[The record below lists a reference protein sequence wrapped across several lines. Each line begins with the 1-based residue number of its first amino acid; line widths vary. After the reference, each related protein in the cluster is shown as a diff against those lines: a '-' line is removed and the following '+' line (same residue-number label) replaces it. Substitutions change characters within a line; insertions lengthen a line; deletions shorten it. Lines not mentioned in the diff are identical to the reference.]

1 MDLITL
7 DFETFYSKEFSLSKL
22 TTEEYIRNP
31 FFEVIGIAVKVNNGP
46 TEWASGTN
54 EQIQDYLDSFDW
66 GNSMVLAHNTMFDG
80 AILNWRFGVQPK
92 VWADTLSMARSIHG
106 TAVGGSLKALSEHYK
121 IGQKGTEVLDALG
134 KRREDFTDND
144 LSRYGDYCIN
154 DVELT
159 YDLFALLGGKYPR
172 RELKVIDATLRMFIE
187 PKLELDLEL
196 LEAHL
201 IDVRDRKERLLLNLE
216 AGVGKEDLMSN
227 DKFAGLLRGL
237 GVEPPHK
244 ISPATGKETYAFAKT
259 DEGFKALQEHDMYEV
274 QALVAARLGNKST
287 LEETRT
293 QRFIDI
299 AKRGNLPI
307 PIRYYAAH
315 TGRWG
320 GSDKINI
327 QNLPSRGPDG
337 KTLKQSLIAPENHM
351 LIDCDSSQIEARVLA
366 WLAGQNDLLQ
376 SFADK
381 EDVYIKMASR
391 IYDNIPLEEVTKD
404 QRFVGKTT
412 ILGAGYGMG
421 AVKFQ
426 AQLKT
431 FGFDMDLEEA
441 RRVINV
447 YRGTNGRIHNLWR
460 EAQVLIE
467 NMAKKTPMRIGS
479 PKLIESRAD
488 IPAITLP
495 SGLLMHYP
503 DLRADMTEEGTEYT
517 YKTRKS
523 RTKIYGGKFV
533 ENVCQAVARCIIA
546 EQMLKIASKYKV
558 VLTVH
563 DSIVVCVHYNDVDMA
578 CEYVEDCMRQ
588 VPDWAEGL
596 PLDCESGVGKS
607 YGECE

>member
-1 MDLITL
+1 
-7 DFETFYSKEFSLSKL
+7 
-22 TTEEYIRNP
+22 
-31 FFEVIGIAVKVNNGP
+31 
-46 TEWASGTN
+46 
-54 EQIQDYLDSFDW
+54 
-66 GNSMVLAHNTMFDG
+66 
-80 AILNWRFGVQPK
+80 
-92 VWADTLSMARSIHG
+92 
-106 TAVGGSLKALSEHYK
+106 
-121 IGQKGTEVLDALG
+121 
-134 KRREDFTDND
+134 
-144 LSRYGDYCIN
+144 
-154 DVELT
+154 
-159 YDLFALLGGKYPR
+159 
-172 RELKVIDATLRMFIE
+172 
-187 PKLELDLEL
+187 
-196 LEAHL
+196 
-201 IDVRDRKERLLLNLE
+201 
-216 AGVGKEDLMSN
+216 MSN

-237 GVEPPHK
+237 GVAPPHK
-244 ISPATGKETYAFAKT
+244 ISPATGKKTYAFAKT
-259 DEGFKALQEHDMYEV
+259 DEGFKALQGHEMYEV

-307 PIRYYAAH
+307 PLRYYAAH

-376 SFADK
+376 SFANK

-391 IYDNIPLEEVTKD
+391 IYNVPEEEVTKD

-421 AVKFQ
+421 AVKFK
-426 AQLKT
+426 AQLKN
-431 FGFDMDLEEA
+431 FGFDMDLDEA
-441 RRVINV
+441 RRVINI
-447 YRGTNGRIHNLWR
+447 YRAANAHISTLWH
-460 EAQVLIE
+460 ESQVLIE
-467 NMAKKTPMRIGS
+467 NMVRKTPTRIGT
-479 PKLIESRAD
+479 PRLIESMGN

-495 SGLLMHYP
+495 SGLLMRYP
-503 DLRADMTEEGTEYT
+503 DLRAERNENGVQYT
-517 YKTRKS
+517 YKTRNS

-563 DSIVVCVHYNDVDMA
+563 DSIVVCVHYNDVDIA
-578 CEYVEDCMRQ
+578 CEYVEDCMRE
-588 VPDWAEGL
+588 VPVWAEKL